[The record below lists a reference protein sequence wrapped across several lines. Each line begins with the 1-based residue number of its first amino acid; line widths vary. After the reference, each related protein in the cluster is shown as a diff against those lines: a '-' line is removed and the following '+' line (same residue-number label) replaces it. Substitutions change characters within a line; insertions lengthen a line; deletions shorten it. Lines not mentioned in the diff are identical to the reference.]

1 MADEAL
7 SRLVTAE
14 LAWDPKVHSGA
25 IAVTAHGGT
34 VNLRGTVGSPRE
46 KHEARKAAERVSG
59 VEYVENELDVR
70 ILNEHRREDAE
81 LRGDVLQAL
90 MLDSAVPTTVDANV
104 RNGQVTLTGV
114 ATWKFQRDEAE
125 FVAGNVSGVAG
136 VHNEVALATPA
147 PNAGDVSQ
155 SIRKAL
161 ERDAKLQASNINVD
175 ALNGTVRL
183 TGTVNSWSEH
193 DAAVAAAWAAPGVIE
208 VDDRVDVRF

>member
-1 MADEAL
+1 MTDEEL
-7 SRLVTAE
+7 SRKVTAE
-14 LAWDPKVHSGA
+14 LLWDPKIHSEA
-25 IAVTAHGGT
+25 IAVSAHHGVVT
-34 VNLRGTVGSPRE
+34 LRGTVGSPRE
-46 KHEARKAAERVSG
+46 KHEARKATERVSG
-59 VEYVENELDVR
+59 VENVENELDVR
-70 ILNEHRREDAE
+70 ILDEHRREDAE

-155 SIRKAL
+155 SIKKAL

-208 VDDRVDVRF
+208 VDDRVNVRF